1 MKFKNKNKNQEFQE
15 LLDNLN
21 ENNNAF
27 YKVQDHLVEIR
38 NNIERNQK
46 MIEALQAEN
55 ENIQSELDS
64 LQVSETGEIN
74 LDGFDELSNKISSN
88 NRKISVIQ
96 KVIDNFANKMEYQIL
111 TEYSS
116 LQERSIQLRRKCFT
130 FLCDQL
136 LNEFLE
142 SSAIRELNIIYNL
155 SLNSEDI
162 SYSKAHTQ
170 HAKKEVFLNNLFSL
184 ILNKINNDDGI
195 TDTKIPPLNIE
206 FPYVDSKVIVTS
218 YQRIEE
224 LKKKL
229 NQ

>member
-1 MKFKNKNKNQEFQE
+1 MKLKNKNKNQEFQE
-15 LLDNLN
+15 LLDDLN

-55 ENIQSELDS
+55 ENTQSELDS

-96 KVIDNFANKMEYQIL
+96 KVIDNFVNKMEYQIL
-111 TEYSS
+111 TEYSP
-116 LQERSIQLRRKCFT
+116 LQAHSINLRRKCFT
-130 FLCDQL
+130 FLSEQL

-142 SSAIRELNIIYNL
+142 SSAIKELNIIYNL
-155 SLNSEDI
+155 FLNGKDV
-162 SYSKAHTQ
+162 SYYKAHTQ
-170 HAKKEVFLNNLFSL
+170 
-184 ILNKINNDDGI
+184 
-195 TDTKIPPLNIE
+195 
-206 FPYVDSKVIVTS
+206 
-218 YQRIEE
+218 
-224 LKKKL
+224 
-229 NQ
+229 